1 MLFQWAVSQQQQTAA
16 GGLVCDCMPVLA
28 CSGVLLCFS
37 AVIRAAAD
45 SSMCSSFP
53 TTSPA
58 TVLYCADP
66 YYVVT
71 SSCACLQDIIGRFPD
86 LMEGFNRFLARCE
99 TMDAVDNEMRG
110 QFGSQRGISQR
121 EMARLKGVSA
131 R

>member
-1 MLFQWAVSQQQQTAA
+1 MAIDPSDAPSPLFA
-16 GGLVCDCMPVLA
+16 LL
-28 CSGVLLCFS
+28 LLCN
-37 AVIRAAAD
+37 
-45 SSMCSSFP
+45 
-53 TTSPA
+53 
-58 TVLYCADP
+58 YCRRRHH
-66 YYVVT
+66 
-71 SSCACLQDIIGRFPD
+71 CAPQDIVGRFPD